1 MARRAK
7 SRATATAAIFQ
18 YLFSD
23 SEYLSEVEEYD
34 KTTLLYV

>member
-7 SRATATAAIFQ
+7 SRATAAIFQ
-18 YLFSD
+18 DLFSD
-23 SEYLSEVEEYD
+23 SESEYLSEVEEYD